1 MKIKEADNMRKL
13 LSITVLLILA
23 VSLANAQGGNSVKP
37 DVEAAK
43 LFNEGNS
50 LLRSG
55 NYKAAI
61 EKYDEALKIQ
71 QDPRFYYNKGLAL
84 KALRQNEEAI
94 KVFKEAINLKNDFA
108 PAYNAIAGIY
118 LAQGDYDNAIEN
130 YTKALQ
136 YDKKLDVAMKGI
148 VEALLGK
155 SNALIQAGKFQE
167 AVDLL
172 TQATTYRQDYPKVYV
187 MLALV
192 YNKLSQ
198 HDKAVESA
206 KKAIEINPKAT
217 NADAY
222 FELGIAYK
230 KLGQVEEARK
240 AFLEAKKD
248 PRLARNAQYELDLLK
263 EQ

>member
-1 MKIKEADNMRKL
+1 
-13 LSITVLLILA
+13 
-23 VSLANAQGGNSVKP
+23 
-37 DVEAAK
+37 
-43 LFNEGNS
+43 EGNS

-61 EKYDEALKIQ
+61 EKYDEALKLQ
-71 QDPRFYYNKGLAL
+71 KDPRFYYNKGLAL

-94 KVFKEAINLKNDFA
+94 NAFKEAINLKNDFA

-118 LAQGDYDNAIEN
+118 LTQGDYDNAIEN

-136 YDKKLDVAMKGI
+136 YDKKLDAAIKGI

-187 MLALV
+187 MLAIV

-198 HDKAVESA
+198 YDKAVESA
-206 KKAIEINPKAT
+206 KKAIEINPKGA
-217 NADAY
+217 NSDAY
-222 FELGIAYK
+222 FELGVA
-230 KLGQVEEARK
+230 
-240 AFLEAKKD
+240 
-248 PRLARNAQYELDLLK
+248 
-263 EQ
+263 

>member
-1 MKIKEADNMRKL
+1 MRKL
-13 LSITVLLILA
+13 FSLGVLLIFV
-23 VSLANAQGGNSVKP
+23 VSFAISQGGNSVKP
-37 DVEAAK
+37 EVEAAK
-43 LFNEGNS
+43 FFNEGNS
-50 LLRSG
+50 LFRSG

-61 EKYDEALKIQ
+61 EKYDEALKLQ
-71 QDPRFYYNKGLAL
+71 KDPRFYYNKGLAL

-94 KVFKEAINLKNDFA
+94 KAFKEAINLKGDFA

-118 LAQGDYDNAIEN
+118 LTQGDYDNAIEN

-136 YDKKLDVAMKGI
+136 YDKKLDAAVKGI
-148 VEALLGK
+148 VEALVGK

-187 MLALV
+187 MLAIV

-198 HDKAVESA
+198 YDKAIESA
-206 KKAIEINPKAT
+206 KKAIDINPKGA

-222 FELGIAYK
+222 FELGVAYK

>member
-1 MKIKEADNMRKL
+1 MRR
-13 LSITVLLILA
+13 IFPVAMFLIMGISFIL
-23 VSLANAQGGNSVKP
+23 AQGGNSVKP
-37 DVEAAK
+37 EVEAAR

-61 EKYDEALKIQ
+61 EKYEEALKYQ

-94 KVFKEAINLKNDFA
+94 KAFKEAINLKSDFA

-118 LAQGDYDNAIEN
+118 LVQGDYDNAIDN
-130 YTKALQ
+130 YNKALQ
-136 YDKKLDVAMKGI
+136 YDKKLDAAMKGM

-155 SNALIQAGKFQE
+155 SNMLIQAGKFQD
-167 AVDLL
+167 AVNLL

-198 HDKAVESA
+198 HDKAIESA
-206 KKAIEINPKAT
+206 MKAISINPKAT

>member
-1 MKIKEADNMRKL
+1 MKKFL
-13 LSITVLLILA
+13 LSIAVLIL
-23 VSLANAQGGNSVKP
+23 VSSFVLAQGGNSTKP
-37 DVEAAK
+37 EVEAGK

-61 EKYDEALKIQ
+61 EKYDQALQ
-71 QDPRFYYNKGLAL
+71 LYQDPKFYYNKGIAL
-84 KALRQNEEAI
+84 KALRQNDEAI
-94 KVFKEAINLKNDFA
+94 KAFKEAINLKKDFA

-118 LAQGDYDNAIEN
+118 LTQGDYDGAIEN
-130 YTKALQ
+130 YTKALE
-136 YDKKLDVAMKGI
+136 YDNKLDVAIKGI
-148 VEALLGK
+148 VEALIGK

-167 AVDLL
+167 ALDLL
-172 TQATTYRQDYPKVYV
+172 VKATTYRQGYPKVYV
-187 MLALV
+187 MLAVV

-206 KKAIEINPKAT
+206 KKAIELNPKGA

-230 KLGQVEEARK
+230 RLGQVEEARK

>member
-1 MKIKEADNMRKL
+1 MKIKEVDLMKR
-13 LSITVLLILA
+13 IL
-23 VSLANAQGGNSVKP
+23 SLAIVLISAFSFVLAQGGDSMKP
-37 DVEAAK
+37 EVEAAK
-43 LFNEGNS
+43 LFNEGNA

-61 EKYDEALKIQ
+61 EKYDQALKFQ
-71 QDPRFYYNKGLAL
+71 QDPKFYYNKGLAH

-94 KVFKEAINLKNDFA
+94 NAFKQAINLKQDFA

-118 LAQGDYDNAIEN
+118 LVQGDYDNAIEN
-130 YTKALQ
+130 YKKALE
-136 YDKKLDVAMKGI
+136 YDKKLDAAVKGI
-148 VEALLGK
+148 VEALIGK
-155 SNALIQAGKFQE
+155 SNFLIQAGKFQE
-167 AVDLL
+167 ALDLL
-172 TQATTYRQDYPKVYV
+172 VQATSYRQDYPKVYV
-187 MLALV
+187 MLAIV

-206 KKAIEINPKAT
+206 KKAIELNPKS
-217 NADAY
+217 ADAY
-222 FELGIAYK
+222 FELGVAYK
-230 KLGQVEEARK
+230 KLGQVEEAKK

>member
-1 MKIKEADNMRKL
+1 M
-13 LSITVLLILA
+13 
-23 VSLANAQGGNSVKP
+23 
-37 DVEAAK
+37 
-43 LFNEGNS
+43 
-50 LLRSG
+50 
-55 NYKAAI
+55 
-61 EKYDEALKIQ
+61 
-71 QDPRFYYNKGLAL
+71 
-84 KALRQNEEAI
+84 RQNEEAI
-94 KVFKEAINLKNDFA
+94 KAFKEAINLKSDFA

-118 LAQGDYDNAIEN
+118 LVQGDYDNAIDN
-130 YTKALQ
+130 YNKALQ
-136 YDKKLDVAMKGI
+136 YDKKLDAAMKGM

-155 SNALIQAGKFQE
+155 SNMLIQAGKFQD
-167 AVDLL
+167 AVNLL

-198 HDKAVESA
+198 HDKAIESA
-206 KKAIEINPKAT
+206 MKAISINPKAT

>member
-1 MKIKEADNMRKL
+1 M
-13 LSITVLLILA
+13 
-23 VSLANAQGGNSVKP
+23 
-37 DVEAAK
+37 
-43 LFNEGNS
+43 
-50 LLRSG
+50 
-55 NYKAAI
+55 
-61 EKYDEALKIQ
+61 
-71 QDPRFYYNKGLAL
+71 
-84 KALRQNEEAI
+84 RQNEEAI
-94 KVFKEAINLKNDFA
+94 NAFKEAINLKNDFA

-118 LAQGDYDNAIEN
+118 LTQGDYDNAIEN

-136 YDKKLDVAMKGI
+136 YDKKLDAAIKGI

-187 MLALV
+187 MLAIV

-198 HDKAVESA
+198 YDKAVESA
-206 KKAIEINPKAT
+206 KKAIEINPKGA
-217 NADAY
+217 NSDAY
-222 FELGIAYK
+222 FELGVAYK
-230 KLGQVEEARK
+230 KLGQIEEARK

>member
-1 MKIKEADNMRKL
+1 MRKIL
-13 LSITVLLILA
+13 TLMVIVILA
-23 VSLANAQGGNSVKP
+23 GSIAFAQGGNSTKP
-37 DVEAAK
+37 EVEAAK

-61 EKYDEALKIQ
+61 EKFDQALNIQ
-71 QDPRFYYNKGLAL
+71 KDPKFYYSKGLAL
-84 KALRQNEEAI
+84 KALKQNEEAI
-94 KVFKEAINLKNDFA
+94 KVFKEAINLKTDFA

-118 LAQGDYDNAIEN
+118 LVQGDYDNAIS
-130 YTKALQ
+130 YYKKALE
-136 YDKKLDVAMKGI
+136 YNPKLEVAVKGI
-148 VEALLGK
+148 VEALIGK

-167 AVDLL
+167 ALELL
-172 TQATTYRQDYPKVYV
+172 IQSITYKQDYPKTYV
-187 MLALV
+187 ILAII

-198 HDKAVESA
+198 HDKAIESA
-206 KKAIEINPKAT
+206 KKAIELNPKST

-222 FELGIAYK
+222 FELGVAYK
-230 KLGQVEEARK
+230 KLGQIEEARK
-240 AFLEAKKD
+240 AFFEAKKD